1 MNLYLHV
8 EVSLRELDSKLLLGV
23 IAASRGHH
31 VLISDI
37 SEIERG
43 LKRGILLGSTLKEIQ
58 AWWIEKDFKPNR
70 KQCLNKS
77 RTFLINSKLL

>member
-1 MNLYLHV
+1 MNIYLHV
-8 EVSLRELDSKLLLGV
+8 EISLRELDSKLLLGV

-43 LKRGILLGSTLKEIQ
+43 LRRGILNPGIFHTKSIIKIVLKYKEHSN
-58 AWWIEKDFKPNR
+58 WFR
-70 KQCLNKS
+70 FFSL
-77 RTFLINSKLL
+77 

>member
-1 MNLYLHV
+1 MNIYLHV

-43 LKRGILLGSTLKEIQ
+43 LRRGILIQ
-58 AWWIEKDFKPNR
+58 EYFILSQLLLANTR
-70 KQCLNKS
+70 
-77 RTFLINSKLL
+77 LIFIKN